1 MKKLKSKSM
10 KGRNLPNVC
19 CRGALYSL
27 YDGICFVDK
36 EKKILF
42 WNNGIAK
49 HTGYDSSEVMGTD
62 SWENILKPIDTGGA
76 PLSGDCC
83 PVTQT
88 LRDGK
93 VREME
98 VYLTH
103 KKKHTVPVYLRI
115 APVNDHG
122 VGAVVAMEILSDTSP
137 KFTLSKRLNELER
150 AALVDPLTGLPNRRY
165 MEMSLQSSFEELQ
178 RYRWPFGVLF
188 IDIDHFKNIND
199 TYGHDAGDRLMRTVG
214 NTMLHSLRPFD
225 QMGQWGGEKFLAI
238 LVNIDKG
245 NLYSVAHRTRLII
258 ERSTIVLGEKNI
270 RVTVSIG
277 ATRAYTWDTVNTVIQ
292 RADHLL
298 YQSKQS
304 GRNCVSMQW
313 NSELKKLPFLL
324 CLTNTVISMKT
335 LIIKPSSPPFAK
347 GRKYT
352 PLWQRGVKEIFQ

>member
-1 MKKLKSKSM
+1 MKA
-10 KGRNLPNVC
+10 RNLTGTC
-19 CRGALYSL
+19 CKEALGSL
-27 YDGICFVDK
+27 YDGFCFIDSQ
-36 EKKILF
+36 KKILF
-42 WNNGIAK
+42 WNEGIAR
-49 HTGYDSSEVMGTD
+49 HTGYTPSEVMTNHFWD
-62 SWENILKPIDTGGA
+62 SILHPIDSAGT

-122 VGAVVAMEILSDTSP
+122 VRAVVAMEILCETSP

-165 MEMSLQSSFEELQ
+165 MEMSLQSRFEELQ

-188 IDIDHFKNIND
+188 IDIDHFKNING
-199 TYGHDAGDRLMRTVG
+199 TYGHDAGDRLLRAVG
-214 NTMLHSLRPFD
+214 NTMVHSLRPFD
-225 QMGQWGGEKFLAI
+225 QIGRWVGEKFLAI
-238 LVNIDKG
+238 LVNIDEG

-258 ERSTIVLGEKNI
+258 ERSTFALGEKNI

-277 ATRAYTWDTVNTVIQ
+277 ATRAYNRDTVNTVVQ

-313 NSELKKLPFLL
+313 NSE
-324 CLTNTVISMKT
+324 N
-335 LIIKPSSPPFAK
+335 
-347 GRKYT
+347 
-352 PLWQRGVKEIFQ
+352 